1 MRDPDVSAVMTVA
14 AERRLNVV
22 VSADRLFMLKQLLL
36 ATRDLPGEVWECGV
50 YQGLTASLL
59 HRLKGTSVLRLF
71 DTFTGLPAGDPTKG
85 DTHKAGDFSDTSV
98 EKVTEMIML
107 ASTSDIS
114 HYFIH
119 TGLIPDTFSGLED
132 SQIRFAHVDVDL
144 YHPVRACCEF
154 IYPRLV
160 TGGIMVFDDYSF
172 ETTAG
177 ARRAINEW
185 SQEQDVFN
193 IHMPFTGQS
202 FIIKSERRH
211 PMT

>member
-1 MRDPDVSAVMTVA
+1 MRDPDVSAVMRAA
-14 AERRLNVV
+14 AERHLNVV

-36 ATRDLPGEVWECGV
+36 ATRDIPGEVWECGV
-50 YQGLTASLL
+50 YQGMTASLL
-59 HRLKGTSVLRLF
+59 HRLRGTSVLRLF

-98 EKVTEMIML
+98 DKVMETIGFHL
-107 ASTSDIS
+107 S

-119 TGLIPDTFSGLED
+119 AGLIPFTFSGLED